1 MPAPCVLLRNFV
13 SVLFARAR
21 SAKARAVLFQSS
33 EQRACFDWF
42 LRGPRCVLEHSVKSN
57 QGRTCRLHLPDEHSS
72 HPRINLSAGCM
83 APPNYTRGGHRLW
96 ERSLNTAQVATER
109 K

>member
-33 EQRACFDWF
+33 ER
-42 LRGPRCVLEHSVKSN
+42 VLTGFCEALGVFWS
-57 QGRTCRLHLPDEHSS
+57 
-72 HPRINLSAGCM
+72 
-83 APPNYTRGGHRLW
+83 TR
-96 ERSLNTAQVATER
+96 
-109 K
+109 